1 MMAANAK
8 HLLLVVSG
16 RNAVDLWS
24 PSPVGGSHI
33 ETAPDLAPGVNFGAR
48 LDALGPGEAA

>member
-16 RNAVDLWS
+16 RNAVNLWS
-24 PSPVGGSHI
+24 TSPVGGSHI
-33 ETAPDLAPGVNFGAR
+33 ETAPGLAPGVNFGAR